1 MATKAHTPISINITT
16 ATILKV
22 VGILLVCYLALLIKE
37 ILVVIFVAL
46 VLANAFDPL
55 VDYLGRHKW
64 PRALSISLIY
74 VIVLG
79 LVVLMF
85 YFLVPI
91 VIKEATDFATS
102 LPYYVSKV
110 SAFLDR
116 MRQTM
121 GHYGLAG
128 SFQTNLDN
136 LAATISGW
144 TMQLITAVYGA
155 VNGLFSAFLI
165 LVLTFYLVVEENA
178 IKKIVWSVTP
188 ARSQAYTINLVSRMQ
203 LQIGYW
209 FRGQLLLCLAIFLL
223 TLLGLSILGVR
234 YPLLLALLAG
244 ITEVVPYLGPFLGG
258 IPAVLIALIQS
269 PNLALAVIVVYIII
283 QQLENNI
290 LVPQIMKR
298 VADINPIVCIIVL
311 MIGYRLAGA
320 VGAAIAIPITT
331 ALSVA
336 LRDLLNYKEK
346 KELAAT

>member
-1 MATKAHTPISINITT
+1 MPVKTKTPISINITT
-16 ATILKV
+16 STILKV

-37 ILVVIFVAL
+37 ILVVMFVAL

-102 LPYYVSKV
+102 LPYYVSKI

-121 GHYGLAG
+121 GQYGLAS

-136 LAATISGW
+136 LATTISGW

-155 VNGLFSAFLI
+155 VNGLF
-165 LVLTFYLVVEENA
+165 
-178 IKKIVWSVTP
+178 
-188 ARSQAYTINLVSRMQ
+188 
-203 LQIGYW
+203 
-209 FRGQLLLCLAIFLL
+209 
-223 TLLGLSILGVR
+223 
-234 YPLLLALLAG
+234 
-244 ITEVVPYLGPFLGG
+244 PFF
-258 IPAVLIALIQS
+258 
-269 PNLALAVIVVYIII
+269 
-283 QQLENNI
+283 
-290 LVPQIMKR
+290 
-298 VADINPIVCIIVL
+298 
-311 MIGYRLAGA
+311 
-320 VGAAIAIPITT
+320 
-331 ALSVA
+331 
-336 LRDLLNYKEK
+336 
-346 KELAAT
+346 

>member
-1 MATKAHTPISINITT
+1 
-16 ATILKV
+16 
-22 VGILLVCYLALLIKE
+22 
-37 ILVVIFVAL
+37 
-46 VLANAFDPL
+46 
-55 VDYLGRHKW
+55 
-64 PRALSISLIY
+64 
-74 VIVLG
+74 
-79 LVVLMF
+79 MF